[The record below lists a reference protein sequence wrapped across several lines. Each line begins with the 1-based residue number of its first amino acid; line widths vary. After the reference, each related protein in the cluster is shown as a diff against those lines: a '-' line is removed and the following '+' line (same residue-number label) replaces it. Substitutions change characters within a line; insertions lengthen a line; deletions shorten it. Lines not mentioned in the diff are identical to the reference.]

1 MISEIR
7 IRNFQAHA
15 KRRVRFGKVTT
26 IVGPS
31 DAGKSAIIRAII
43 WALTNKPNGDQMV
56 RHGAKDAVVDL
67 CWDGHIIRRSRGK
80 AGNLYALDGEEYIAF
95 KTGVPEQITELTG
108 ITAESPQIQ
117 QQYDQPYWLNETA
130 GEVARRFNALIGL
143 DVIDSSM
150 RTLSLS
156 IRRKETEQDIL
167 DKRLKTAVADR
178 DAVAWAAEAAEA
190 FKRVKALRQ
199 THRDAEQDWEDLSH
213 EIAAIKTAEA
223 VVDRWEGLEE
233 DFAPVP
239 AAVRQ
244 WRELVGQMTALS
256 DTITLA
262 NTLLPS
268 LVDLPSAPE
277 IAMVEMAHTT
287 AARAYSAHKGLSEIL
302 ETAATLTE
310 NIAANSTKIKEGED
324 LLALMTCPECG
335 QALEGD
341 HHE

>member
-199 THRDAEQDWEDLSH
+199 THRDEEQDWEDLSH

-277 IAMVEMAHTT
+277 IAMVEMAHTM
-287 AARAYSAHKGLSEIL
+287 AAMTYSAHRALAQWEHDYRTINAQKQAAEAEL
-302 ETAATLTE
+302 ETAE
-310 NIAANSTKIKEGED
+310 E
-324 LLALMTCPECG
+324 LLQSMTCPECG
-335 QALEGD
+335 QGVD
-341 HHE
+341 HE